1 MEVVRLF
8 EIMKVWKSFCEVGN
22 RGPRLFSLYC
32 PAGPGCSASLRRA
45 TLARASGDCSPAPPG
60 RRGDGGRRI
69 ASFSGIPMNDELS
82 HDWEV
87 IDKRADGHGGRVV
100 ARSIGERGCWD
111 CGSFTTKTGPA
122 TGCRWNPSRKS
133 APPRPPPRRNS
144 GSRRRT

>member
-1 MEVVRLF
+1 MGVVKLL
-8 EIMKVWKSFCEVGN
+8 EIMNIFRNSCEVGN
-22 RGPRLFSLYC
+22 RGPRLFSLHC

-45 TLARASGDCSPAPPG
+45 TLARASDDSSPAPPG

-69 ASFSGIPMNDELS
+69 ASFSCIPMNDELS

-100 ARSIGERGCWD
+100 ARSIGERGRWG
-111 CGSFTTKTGPA
+111 CGSFTTKTGTA
-122 TGCRWNPSRKS
+122 TGSRWNPSRKS
-133 APPRPPPRRNS
+133 APPRPLPRRIS